1 MLIRKL
7 FPEVVQLDNRSHRLK
22 VTRTALRRLAFTG
35 PCGFVLSA
43 ALFIP
48 TLLAWRMLRYEVGVT
63 LSPWLIY
70 ALMVIAAQFLLVLV
84 LRKRAGRRLRT
95 ELNELGHT
103 VCIACGYNLT
113 GNLTGICPECG
124 HHSIGSMPAERL
136 PQSPPFRQDS
146 V

>member
-7 FPEVVQLDNRSHRLK
+7 FPEVVQVDNRSHRLK

-35 PCGFVLSA
+35 PCGFLLSA

-48 TLLAWRMLRYEVGVT
+48 TLLAWRTLRYKAGLP
-63 LSPWLIY
+63 LSPLLIY
-70 ALMVIAAQFLLVLV
+70 ALMVIAAQTLLVLA
-84 LRKRAGRRLRT
+84 LRKRAGRRLRA

-103 VCIACGYNLT
+103 VCMACGYDLT
-113 GNLTGICPECG
+113 GNVTGICPECG
-124 HHSIGSMPAERL
+124 EHAIESQPAGY
-136 PQSPPFRQDS
+136 PPKSQPFRQDS